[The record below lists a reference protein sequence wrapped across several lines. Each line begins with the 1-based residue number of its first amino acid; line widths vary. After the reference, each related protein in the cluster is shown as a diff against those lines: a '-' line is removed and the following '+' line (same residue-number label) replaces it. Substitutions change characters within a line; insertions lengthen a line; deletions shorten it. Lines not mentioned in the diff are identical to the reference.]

1 MFFSPLLG
9 LWVDVMKVI
18 VADSIF
24 ETIAPTLGFN
34 LEENETLEN
43 ERRSFGIME
52 TISNG
57 FKKVL
62 LKKKR

>member
-1 MFFSPLLG
+1 
-9 LWVDVMKVI
+9 MKVI

-24 ETIAPTLGFN
+24 ETIAPTLGFD

-62 LKKKR
+62 LRKKR